1 MKSKQKTSKI
11 GHAISR
17 RAVVKGAAA
26 FAGAAPFIIPSRA
39 FSQQKVLTML
49 TWPGYGAP
57 EVVGPFE
64 EKHGVKIVAKDYT
77 GGDSMLALV
86 NSSPP
91 GTFDLILAD
100 AEFVRML
107 RGADVIE
114 PLNAGDYP
122 FDDYW
127 PEFREFPG
135 LNEDGKLWGVM
146 TSFGYL
152 GLTYNTTKLGPKD
165 VTSYKAL
172 WDDRVKGQVG
182 MYDWYLP
189 PMLCLSLYNGNKP
202 PFDIS
207 DAKFAELSAT
217 LMSLKDHMVGI
228 GSFSGTFSMLSQGEA
243 WAFVGTGAWLTTLL
257 KKDGVPVADVIP
269 DEGGIQWTEA
279 MTLVKGSKNPDLA
292 VKFLQYMASPE
303 GQVRTA
309 IKSSYSGSIPS
320 KAGWKKLNSE
330 YREWADLLEHR
341 LDKRNVMDDYGK
353 IQIRDLPKQQEL
365 SEWNQ
370 AFTEFKAAL

>member
-1 MKSKQKTSKI
+1 MKTRQKGSKT
-11 GHAISR
+11 GRTISR
-17 RAVVKGAAA
+17 RSVVKGAAV

-39 FSQQKVLTML
+39 FSQQKVLTL
-49 TWPGYGAP
+49 LSWPGYAAP

-64 EKHGVKIVAKDYT
+64 EEHGVKIVGKEYT
-77 GGDSMLALV
+77 GGDAMLALV

-107 RGADVIE
+107 RGADIIE
-114 PLNAGDYP
+114 TLNADDYP

-127 PEFREFPG
+127 PEFSDFPG
-135 LNEDGKLWGVM
+135 LNEDGKLYGIM

-152 GLTYNTTKLGPKD
+152 GLTYNTEKLTPKD
-165 VTSYKAL
+165 VTSYKVL
-172 WDDRVKGQVG
+172 WDEKVKGQVG

-189 PMLCLSLYNGNKP
+189 PMLCLSLYNGNRP

-217 LMSLKDHMVGI
+217 LMSLKDQMVGI

-269 DEGGIQWTEA
+269 EEGGIQWTEA
-279 MTLVKGSKNPDLA
+279 MTQVKGSKNPDLA

-309 IKSSYSGSIPS
+309 IKPAYSGSIPS
-320 KAGWKKLNSE
+320 KAGWKKLNAE
-330 YREWADLLEHR
+330 YPEWADLLEHR
-341 LDKRNVMDDYGK
+341 LDKRNIMDDYGK

-370 AFTEFKAAL
+370 AFTEFKSSL

>member
-1 MKSKQKTSKI
+1 
-11 GHAISR
+11 
-17 RAVVKGAAA
+17 
-26 FAGAAPFIIPSRA
+26 
-39 FSQQKVLTML
+39 
-49 TWPGYGAP
+49 
-57 EVVGPFE
+57 
-64 EKHGVKIVAKDYT
+64 
-77 GGDSMLALV
+77 
-86 NSSPP
+86 
-91 GTFDLILAD
+91 
-100 AEFVRML
+100 
-107 RGADVIE
+107 
-114 PLNAGDYP
+114 
-122 FDDYW
+122 
-127 PEFREFPG
+127 
-135 LNEDGKLWGVM
+135 
-146 TSFGYL
+146 
-152 GLTYNTTKLGPKD
+152 
-165 VTSYKAL
+165 
-172 WDDRVKGQVG
+172 
-182 MYDWYLP
+182 
-189 PMLCLSLYNGNKP
+189 MLCLSLYNGNKP

-279 MTLVKGSKNPDLA
+279 MTLVKGSNNRDLA

-303 GQVRTA
+303 GQVRVA

-320 KAGWKKLNSE
+320 KAGWTKLNSE
-330 YREWADLLEHR
+330 YSEWADLLEHR

-353 IQIRDLPKQQEL
+353 IQLRDLPKQQEL